1 MLTIEGFEAKR
12 TFIADFL
19 AGDTYDC
26 QVVVSEDESE
36 DIEVINQVIRESST
50 RTTYNTVLCVGPE
63 TPIFVTPREGIAT
76 KSKIILVVDGVPDTW
91 TSKSNVVKWRGVESA
106 ATNGSVAINKI
117 ALADKIEISD

>member
-36 DIEVINQVIRESST
+36 DIEVINQVIREAST
-50 RTTYNTVLCVGPE
+50 GTTYNTVLCVGAE
-63 TPIFVTPREGIAT
+63 TPVFVTPREGIST
-76 KSKIILVVDGVPDTW
+76 KSKIILVVDVVPDTW
-91 TSKSNVVKWRGVESA
+91 NSKSNVVKWRGVESA
-106 ATNGSVAINKI
+106 ATGGSVEINKI
-117 ALADKIEISD
+117 TPAG